1 MPSDSARPC
10 ILPTIFILHLDLN
23 SWNLSH
29 KFDATNIHSDF
40 AIKRLGFKK
49 KNGGLKLEQ
58 KREGYQ
64 VKLHNLSLSQKVI
77 FSPEIFFNLDF

>member
-1 MPSDSARPC
+1 MLRTYTL
-10 ILPTIFILHLDLN
+10 ILPLKDSGL
-23 SWNLSH
+23 
-29 KFDATNIHSDF
+29 
-40 AIKRLGFKK
+40 KK

>member
-1 MPSDSARPC
+1 MLRTYTL
-10 ILPTIFILHLDLN
+10 ILPLKDSGL
-23 SWNLSH
+23 
-29 KFDATNIHSDF
+29 
-40 AIKRLGFKK
+40 KK

-77 FSPEIFFNLDF
+77 FSLEIFFNLDF

>member
-1 MPSDSARPC
+1 MLRTYTL
-10 ILPTIFILHLDLN
+10 ILPLKDSGL
-23 SWNLSH
+23 
-29 KFDATNIHSDF
+29 
-40 AIKRLGFKK
+40 K

-77 FSPEIFFNLDF
+77 FSLEIFFNLDF